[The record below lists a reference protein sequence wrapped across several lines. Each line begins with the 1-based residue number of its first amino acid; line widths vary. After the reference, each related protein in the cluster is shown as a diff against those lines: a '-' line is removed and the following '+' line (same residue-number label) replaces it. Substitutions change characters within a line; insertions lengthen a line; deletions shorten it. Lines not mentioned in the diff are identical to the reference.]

1 MRASAI
7 FCVFLTVGAF
17 PSPSQQVQVVPD
29 IAIAEAEYRDAQ
41 EASVHNDPNLEK
53 DLFKADPE
61 QIRRRIRR
69 AASLSDDAMVKKG
82 AYLDAIVLRFKD
94 VRTRL
99 GQSDNAKIP
108 TAALRKDLEAQQ
120 GSTLDEEERLN
131 GLLHD
136 LPEGDE
142 YLLVRR
148 ALEDELAT
156 LVNLQ
161 NNIALRIRSL
171 DTIDKSQQAIQDSA
185 SGATLAQKLDD
196 VIKLWGQEK
205 DATIRQRTHWA
216 NLYTTMEQAVDK
228 KDSSPA
234 PQGAPRKGGGKE
246 PHGQTTSVSPSGSSP
261 ASRGVPGLAG
271 TWAYRSQPGAWTGY
285 GEPEMV
291 TLQLYEESG
300 TLHGTYA
307 ARLPV
312 RSGVHEI
319 RLSLEGP
326 PQPGNVV
333 RLHWTSQVPAAEG
346 EMEMKLSPDGRLLVE
361 RSQSGDAFIPRGM
374 EVLLPQQSISDAR
387 P

>member
-1 MRASAI
+1 MRASTICCA
-7 FCVFLTVGAF
+7 FLMAGVFPCPG
-17 PSPSQQVQVVPD
+17 QQVQVVPD
-29 IAIAEAEYRDAQ
+29 IAIAEAEYRDAH
-41 EASVHNDPNLEK
+41 EAWLHNDPNLEK
-53 DLFKADPE
+53 DLFKGDPE

-69 AASLSDDAMVKKG
+69 AASLSDDAMVKKET
-82 AYLDAIVLRFKD
+82 YLDAIVLRLKD
-94 VRTRL
+94 VRAHL
-99 GQSDNAKIP
+99 SQSTDDGKIP
-108 TAALRKDLEAQQ
+108 TAALRKNLEAQQ
-120 GSTLDEEERLN
+120 ASMLDEQERLN
-131 GLLHD
+131 GSLRD

-148 ALEDELAT
+148 ALEDERSS

-171 DTIDKSQQAIQDSA
+171 DTIDKAQQAIQDSA
-185 SGATLAQKLDD
+185 SGNTLAQKLDD
-196 VIKLWGQEK
+196 VVKLWGQEK
-205 DATIRQRTHWA
+205 DATIRQRTRWA

-228 KDSSPA
+228 KGPA
-234 PQGAPRKGGGKE
+234 PQGTPRKGAGKE

-291 TLQLYEESG
+291 TLQLHEESG
-300 TLHGTYA
+300 TVRGTYA

-319 RLSLEGP
+319 LLSLEGP
-326 PQPGNVV
+326 RQPGNVA
-333 RLHWTSQVPAAEG
+333 RLHWTSQIPPAEG
-346 EMEMKLSPDGRLLVE
+346 EIEMKLSPDGRLLVE

-374 EVLLPQQSISDAR
+374 EVLLPQQSIRDAR